1 MAQNIIDEKIEKII
15 NEIIIPD
22 LEKLLSKEYNTD
34 EEILN
39 GLNELESKWKELD
52 VPYEYDEALSKL
64 SDNNLSKDEIYNILP
79 YSHIY
84 IYVLKLITY
93 LFFQNKKFDTE
104 ISLLSSLNQICRD
117 RSDENNKELV
127 EYIIEQI
134 SYQQDIAMA
143 KDKEKEELIKAAMDE
158 NVSAFKKAL
167 ATHKA

>member
-1 MAQNIIDEKIEKII
+1 MAQNINDEKIEKII

-39 GLNELESKWKELD
+39 GLSELGSQWKELD
-52 VPYEYDEALSKL
+52 MPYEYDEAISML
-64 SDNNLSKDEIYNILP
+64 SDNNLSKEDIYNMLP

-84 IYVLKLITY
+84 IYVMKLITY
-93 LFFQNKKFDTE
+93 LFFQNKKFETE
-104 ISLLSSLNQICRD
+104 ISLLSSWNQICMD
-117 RSDENNKELV
+117 RADEKNKELV
-127 EYIIEQI
+127 EYIMEHI

-158 NVSAFKKAL
+158 NIQAFKNAL